1 MADNGNSSN
10 TAILAVFVIVVILAL
25 GFFFFRGVGG
35 SKKVLEVN
43 VPKISQGIENRG
55 LAPGQ

>member
-25 GFFFFRGVGG
+25 GFFFFRGIGG
-35 SKKVLEVN
+35 SKHTLEVK
-43 VPKISQGIENRG
+43 VPKISQGIESTG
-55 LAPGQ
+55 SAPGR